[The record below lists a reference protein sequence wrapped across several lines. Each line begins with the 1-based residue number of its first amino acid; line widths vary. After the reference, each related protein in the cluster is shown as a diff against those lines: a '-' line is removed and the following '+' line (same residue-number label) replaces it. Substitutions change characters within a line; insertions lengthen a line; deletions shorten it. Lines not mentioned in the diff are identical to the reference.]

1 MKKLFSIL
9 VLSLAATPA
18 VAAPDPD
25 AWAAFARGDYAAAVE
40 AGKRAGTADDLA
52 LAARALNA
60 AADFD
65 GGKRSAR
72 RTADEALDLAD
83 AAIKLDPTLVEGHL
97 QAGVSLALKG
107 ARMAPMSAF
116 MSGIAGMARAR
127 LDEALRLDP
136 DYPLAL
142 STSGAWRI
150 EVTRRG
156 GGALKGADPEKGY
169 AELMAARA
177 AAPDE
182 ITIAHEAALRLIADG
197 RPEWRDEGLVALDA
211 AIAASPKTKFD
222 ADIQALSLEFKLAIA
237 AGRKAEKA
245 FIARQP

>member
-1 MKKLFSIL
+1 MKYL
-9 VLSLAATPA
+9 VAVLAFALVAPA
-18 VAAPDPD
+18 ASASPDP
-25 AWAAFARGDYAAAVE
+25 AAMAAFASGDYAAAVA
-40 AGKRAGTADDLA
+40 AGKRAGTAEDLA

-60 AADFD
+60 SAYFD
-65 GGKRSAR
+65 GGKKSAR
-72 RTADEALDLAD
+72 RTADDALALAD
-83 AAIKLDPTLVEGHL
+83 AAIKLDPTLVDGYL

-107 ARMAPMSAF
+107 ARMAPVSAF
-116 MSGIAGMARAR
+116 MSGVAGKARER
-127 LDEALRLDP
+127 LDAALELDP
-136 DYPLAL
+136 THPLAL

-156 GGALKGADPEKGY
+156 GGALKGADPEKGFE
-169 AELMAARA
+169 ELMAARA